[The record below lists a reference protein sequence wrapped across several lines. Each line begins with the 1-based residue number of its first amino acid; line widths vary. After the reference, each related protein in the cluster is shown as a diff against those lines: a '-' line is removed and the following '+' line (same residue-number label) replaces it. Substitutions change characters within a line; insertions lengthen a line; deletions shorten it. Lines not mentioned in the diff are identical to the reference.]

1 MHRKTDKKM
10 SSSVF
15 SCFLTTV
22 QNVDVSLYSR
32 FLFDEVMSL
41 SFTESIVIGKC
52 NSITLAIVHHDLL
65 YIRAYIY
72 YILNTAFNNEVS

>member
-10 SSSVF
+10 SNSVF

-32 FLFDEVMSL
+32 FLFDEVM

-72 YILNTAFNNEVS
+72 YILNTTFNNEVS